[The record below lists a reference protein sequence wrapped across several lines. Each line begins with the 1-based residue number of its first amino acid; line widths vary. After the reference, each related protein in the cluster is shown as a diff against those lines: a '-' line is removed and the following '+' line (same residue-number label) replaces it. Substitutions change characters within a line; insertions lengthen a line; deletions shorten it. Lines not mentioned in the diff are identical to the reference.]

1 MSTRLIHLTRLL
13 YNSLNPCQTVLILFL
28 LFVHPCWRLMHKISY
43 LAALCCWHSKESFL
57 LNVLSKAVTELK
69 CCVGG
74 LDSHTAPRDFWP
86 VSGASEDV
94 FASLWTGWL
103 LVSLLLA
110 KFLFG
115 TEDCLWSYW
124 AMVIFGPLDEGWNRQ
139 KYCLQGNSRC
149 LLILMDWV
157 IHSL

>member
-1 MSTRLIHLTRLL
+1 MPGSFDFVFAFCSPLL
-13 YNSLNPCQTVLILFL
+13 ASDAKIWLHSAVDIQKNL
-28 LFVHPCWRLMHKISY
+28 LK
-43 LAALCCWHSKESFL
+43 

-103 LVSLLLA
+103 LVSLFLA

-124 AMVIFGPLDEGWNRQ
+124 ATVIFGPLKVETDRSTVSRAIQDVFLTLWIGWFTLCRM
-139 KYCLQGNSRC
+139 KHGVLERRFT
-149 LLILMDWV
+149 
-157 IHSL
+157 